1 MDITNFDAPIYLIA
15 EGRNL
20 LAIIIL
26 ELILLPAVGLAIK
39 LRRPHFK
46 RLAELKKLEENDE
59 KVRALTYN

>member
-1 MDITNFDAPIYLIA
+1 MIA

-20 LAIIIL
+20 LAIIII

-39 LRRPHFK
+39 LRRPHLK
-46 RLAELKKLEENDE
+46 RLAELKKMEENDE